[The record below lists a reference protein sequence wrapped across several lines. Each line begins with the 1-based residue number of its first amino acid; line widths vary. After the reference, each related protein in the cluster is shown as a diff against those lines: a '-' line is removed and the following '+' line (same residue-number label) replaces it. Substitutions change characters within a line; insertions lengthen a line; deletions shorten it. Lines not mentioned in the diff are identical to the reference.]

1 MTAYNN
7 TNNMTVLF
15 PITRYLQIFRRS
27 WFLGVLSVLFLL
39 IALIMLRIDTQQVR
53 NHTASL
59 EVVGRIHADI
69 QHLAIISR
77 EALRGN
83 EQAFVQLRN
92 NLEQLKRYAALLQ
105 YGGEYQQETISAVA
119 EQLSPDLFKSF
130 QSTLHTKENQARQIL
145 ESREVLVNLAEI
157 LKQVELVN
165 NNLQKKLQRFSD
177 ELVQAGQPSSQAV
190 AVETV
195 KILVQ
200 FITGSISSVIQ
211 NGLRV
216 SSATDPLPGDSEQI
230 TGMIQ
235 TLIKGRDWLYSTVLG
250 NQLPSETLSEIRIQF
265 NALEDLLRT
274 TQKLTPE
281 ATGAWYAMHEA
292 FTASDKLST
301 LVGQIEQA
309 IAEHNSEEST
319 FITVL
324 FYLAILL
331 AVISSLVF
339 IRVLSIGFKQQIKQ
353 GEQHIETT
361 QQAIL
366 QLLDEMEIPTG
377 GDLTA
382 RMSVT
387 ENITGTIADSIN
399 LMIEALQE
407 LVEKVNHAGA
417 QVVDASHQADQISSN
432 LLDATQEQARQIED
446 ATVAV
451 LGVAESLE
459 AVSDSAEECADVA
472 KQTLRAAENGAS
484 AVQDAMAGMNEIRVY
499 IQETAKRIKRLGE
512 SSQEIGEIVT
522 LISDITE
529 QTNILALNASIQAAT
544 AGEAGKGF
552 SIIAQEIQRLAEHS
566 TEATQQISA
575 LIRNIRGD
583 AQDTIIAMERSTAS
597 VVEGSKRANITGGA
611 LEEIETVSKR
621 LAQLVIRITEATQ
634 KQTRV
639 SNKVAKSMEAI
650 LAITRQTTQ
659 GTQQNADSIRKIAEH
674 VTNLKSSVAKFKV

>member
-1 MTAYNN
+1 
-7 TNNMTVLF
+7 MTVLF
-15 PITRYLQIFRRS
+15 PITKYLQKFRRS
-27 WFLGVLSVLFLL
+27 WLLGALSVLFLMV
-39 IALIMLRIDTQQVR
+39 ALIMLRIDAQQVR

-59 EVVGRIHADI
+59 EVVGRIHTGI

-92 NLEQLKRYAALLQ
+92 NLDQLNRYSALLQ
-105 YGGEYQQETISAVA
+105 DGGAYQQETIPAVA
-119 EQLSPDLFKSF
+119 EQIPAELFKSF
-130 QSTLHTKENQARQIL
+130 QNTLRIRENQARQIL
-145 ESREVLVNLAEI
+145 ESREILVNLAEI

-165 NNLQKKLQRFSD
+165 NSLQKKLQSFSD
-177 ELVQAGQPSSQAV
+177 ELVQAGHASSQAV

-211 NGLRV
+211 NGLQV
-216 SSATDPLPGDSEQI
+216 SGTTDQLPGGSEQI
-230 TGMIQ
+230 TGIIQ

-250 NQLPSETLSEIRIQF
+250 NQLSSETLSEIRIQF

-281 ATGAWYAMHEA
+281 ATGAWYAMHET
-292 FTASDKLST
+292 FTANDKLST
-301 LVGQIEQA
+301 LVDQIEQA
-309 IAEHNSEEST
+309 INEHNSEEST
-319 FITVL
+319 FVTVL
-324 FYLAILL
+324 FYLSVLL
-331 AVISSLVF
+331 MIIGGLVF
-339 IRVLSIGFKQQIKQ
+339 VRVLSIDFRQQIRQ
-353 GEQHIETT
+353 GEQRIETT

-366 QLLDEMEIPTG
+366 QLLDEMEVPAG

-407 LVEKVNHAGA
+407 LVRKVNHAGS
-417 QVVDASHQADQISSN
+417 QVVDASHQADQISSD
-432 LLDATQEQARQIED
+432 LLDATQEQARKIED
-446 ATVAV
+446 VTVAV

-459 AVSDSAEECADVA
+459 AVSGSAGECADVA
-472 KQTLRAAENGAS
+472 RQTLRAAENGAN

-499 IQETAKRIKRLGE
+499 IQETSKRIKRLGE

-529 QTNILALNASIQAAT
+529 QTNILALNASIQATT

-566 TEATQQISA
+566 TEATRQIST

-597 VVEGSKRANITGGA
+597 VVEGSKRANTTGSA
-611 LEEIETVSKR
+611 LEEIETISRR
-621 LAQLVIRITEATQ
+621 LAQLVIRITEATH
-634 KQTRV
+634 KHTRI
-639 SNKVAKSMEAI
+639 SNKVARSMEDI
-650 LAITRQTTQ
+650 LSITRQTTQ
-659 GTQQNADSIRKIAEH
+659 GTRQNADSVKKIAEH
-674 VTNLKSSVAKFKV
+674 VTSLKSSVANFKV